1 MAILSSDPY
10 QAAWQVIGMIL
21 VSLLLLGAL
30 GLLFIKFIYPYLPA
44 NMLEVIKEF
53 FTDLIQYSPTAVF
66 SFGFL
71 HSIIFQSY
79 TALIPNAFA
88 ILGLIINRVFRSF
101 SLSPREAAFFSRSAA
116 WQAASAAFN
125 FSGGPDPGPEPM
137 IAAPFG
143 DKSFCYISGMP
154 FFDNSILPPSIIL
167 VTTIIWHY
175 LMLQWLSGGGI
186 STIVPSVTLAILLIG
201 HTTLVLQNCADDGWS
216 ITKVLLA
223 VIAGISLGSASMAA
237 VKYGLN
243 KGGSSIGPTG
253 LLGAPK
259 GNDGTPGVGTCSAP
273 NDQDQFVCEA
283 YKNGELITE
292 TVVE

>member
-1 MAILSSDPY
+1 
-10 QAAWQVIGMIL
+10 
-21 VSLLLLGAL
+21 
-30 GLLFIKFIYPYLPA
+30 
-44 NMLEVIKEF
+44 
-53 FTDLIQYSPTAVF
+53 
-66 SFGFL
+66 
-71 HSIIFQSY
+71 
-79 TALIPNAFA
+79 
-88 ILGLIINRVFRSF
+88 
-101 SLSPREAAFFSRSAA
+101 
-116 WQAASAAFN
+116 
-125 FSGGPDPGPEPM
+125 
-137 IAAPFG
+137 
-143 DKSFCYISGMP
+143 MP

-186 STIVPSVTLAILLIG
+186 STIAPSVTLAILLIG
-201 HTTLVLQNCADDGWS
+201 HITLVLQNCADDGWS

-223 VIAGISLGSASMAA
+223 VIAGIGLGSASMAA

>member
-21 VSLLLLGAL
+21 VSLLLLGVL
-30 GLLFIKFIYPYLPA
+30 GLLFIKFIYPYLSLDV
-44 NMLEVIKEF
+44 LEVIKEF

-101 SLSPREAAFFSRSAA
+101 SLSPREADLFSRLAA
-116 WQAASAAFN
+116 WRSAGAP
-125 FSGGPDPGPEPM
+125 GDPPT
-137 IAAPFG
+137 IAATIG
-143 DKSFCYISGMP
+143 NKSFCYISGMP

-186 STIVPSVTLAILLIG
+186 STIAPSVTLAILLIG
-201 HTTLVLQNCADDGWS
+201 HITLVLQNCADDGWS

-223 VIAGISLGSASMAA
+223 VIAGIGLGSASMAA

>member
-21 VSLLLLGAL
+21 VSLLLLGLL
-30 GLLFIKFIYPYLPA
+30 GLLFIKFIYPYLPG
-44 NMLEVIKEF
+44 NVLEVIKEF

-101 SLSPREAAFFSRSAA
+101 SLSPREADLFSRLATWRSTGAV
-116 WQAASAAFN
+116 
-125 FSGGPDPGPEPM
+125 GDPPR
-137 IAAPFG
+137 IANPIGNKF
-143 DKSFCYISGMP
+143 FCYISGMP

-186 STIVPSVTLAILLIG
+186 STIAPSVTLAILLIG
-201 HTTLVLQNCADDGWS
+201 HITLVLQNCADDGWS

-223 VIAGISLGSASMAA
+223 VIAGIGLGSASMAA

>member
-21 VSLLLLGAL
+21 VSLLLLGVL
-30 GLLFIKFIYPYLPA
+30 GLLFIKFIYPYLSLDV
-44 NMLEVIKEF
+44 LEVIKEF

-101 SLSPREAAFFSRSAA
+101 SLSPREADLFSSLATWRSAGA
-116 WQAASAAFN
+116 P
-125 FSGGPDPGPEPM
+125 GDPPT
-137 IAAPFG
+137 IADPIG
-143 DKSFCYISGMP
+143 NKSFCYISGMP

-186 STIVPSVTLAILLIG
+186 STIAPSVTLAILLIG
-201 HTTLVLQNCADDGWS
+201 HITLVLQNCADDGWS

-223 VIAGISLGSASMAA
+223 VIAGIGLGSASMAA

>member
-21 VSLLLLGAL
+21 VSLLLLGVL
-30 GLLFIKFIYPYLPA
+30 GLLFIKFIYPYLPR
-44 NMLEVIKEF
+44 NVLEIIKEF

-101 SLSPREAAFFSRSAA
+101 SLSPREADLFSRLAA
-116 WQAASAAFN
+116 WRLAGAPPPAPTIA
-125 FSGGPDPGPEPM
+125 DPIGN
-137 IAAPFG
+137 
-143 DKSFCYISGMP
+143 KSFCYISGMP

-186 STIVPSVTLAILLIG
+186 STIAPSVTLAILLIG
-201 HTTLVLQNCADDGWS
+201 HITLVLQNCADDGWS

-223 VIAGISLGSASMAA
+223 VIAGIGLGSASMAA